1 MPGLSQLVQ
10 FNKDIISLGN
20 EITLRAQRGEK
31 PVRVSIPKTIQDVND
46 SEEFVLG
53 MPENEAIV
61 QDTSVDEDLSDL
73 TEITGTGNQSS
84 SSSNGEEQPSNA
96 FEAPDLSALLA
107 PMADASGDESEGMP
121 DLSMFMEPEEPDPAE
136 IEVPEP
142 EEPSIADLSLE
153 DLLGGAGFDGSSA
166 IPEEENVKASEIS
179 LEDEEFY
186 SGGFGDENYT
196 PKKKDPEPSFDIT
209 DDLASDSG
217 AALSLAELGL
227 GDLEAEPEAVP
238 EEIPGS
244 PDTSFLEDLGE
255 PEELSSEMENL
266 DESPLE
272 DIPEISDIEEFDA
285 PDIEEIPEVETEPEA
300 EVETVT
306 DTESEAEPLEDFSS
320 ALDGMDFSDLA
331 DETTAEEPASDTE
344 MAEEAPSEFESIDD
358 LGAIGGTDDLGDI
371 NDIEDFDAGNLD
383 AEPVTQGSGMDFSA
397 EPSTDGLETD
407 LTEGFGSDFSA
418 ASGLDS
424 LSDTDMP
431 DFDAIPDITDISDIG
446 NIPSMDLPEDIPA
459 TETESLDISGDLGA
473 ESASGAEEIPDFDTP
488 DGLFDAGDID
498 LDSPSMDLD
507 SPAADFDSET
517 GAEAASGEF
526 DTGNFDT
533 GDFDTGDF
541 GSGEPDSG
549 TSLPDFNLDDM
560 DAMDSPAAS
569 SDLPDFGSADMGDGD
584 IGSMDF
590 GETEGGEES
599 IETFDTSEIEGLDF
613 SIPDTD
619 AQISGEKSDFELGND
634 SDFGI
639 EGQDFEIPGF
649 SDVETAKEE
658 KHGPLL
664 VSSSDSKKD
673 GEELPPN
680 TLSDAQ
686 YKKFLKNLNEYPL
699 NVRLA
704 FEDLIV
710 KNEFTDDAEFEI
722 VEKILN
728 KASARQVASLLE
740 KMLDISIPVPRDYE
754 HRTAEEYE
762 AYKKSLQYQLKN
774 KIIPGIFACMVFL
787 VVGFGLFQFGKNCIY
802 IPAKANHLYKQ
813 GYAML
818 EADEY
823 PQSEIKFTEA
833 TTYRLNKKWFFKYA
847 RGYRAHKQ
855 YIRAEWMYQNIL
867 NYFKHNKEAGLEYA
881 NMELYD
887 LANYEKAEEVCR
899 RQILDFHVN
908 DADGILLLGDTYLE
922 WGTEKDPEKL
932 EAARE
937 QYATLIQ
944 LYKSNNLYQS
954 RMMRYFIRTDNL
966 RYVLSLKEQFLPKE
980 KNLSAEDWT
989 ELSGYMLDKLYGPLA
1004 PADEYLRSEIED
1016 VRLMLIRAV
1025 KLGPSNPVATYNL
1038 ARYFIETNE
1047 SRPAIETLKTTI
1059 ENFKKTDI
1067 LKRRELYKYIDTYR
1081 LAGEQYKEIQ
1091 EYLRAQEFY
1100 TEGISLYT
1108 TERDASGLPGNKKIG
1123 VLFADQ
1129 ADIDYFISGDFD
1141 NALRNYISSV
1151 ELENDN
1157 PSIRYKIGY
1166 IQYKKKNYAEALG
1179 SFMKAGDGN
1188 IKETNLML
1196 AMGNTLSIRGDNYAA
1211 QGYYEDLISKLD
1223 TQIAEKGLV
1232 LPQAGQEDH
1241 DLVTTYLYA
1250 ANNYGVTLY
1259 RLASRTGNSS
1269 FNAQAIVQLSQSVR
1283 AWDALTR
1290 NQVTMERLGGSNLA
1304 EENIRYITHP
1314 VPEFEPSIYT
1324 EIPRTIVNNEKI
1336 SN

>member
-46 SEEFVLG
+46 SDEFVLG
-53 MPENEAIV
+53 MPENEAII

-73 TEITGTGNQSS
+73 TEITGTGSQSS
-84 SSSNGEEQPSNA
+84 SSSNGEEQTSNA

-107 PMADASGDESEGMP
+107 PMADAPGNESEGMP
-121 DLSMFMEPEEPDPAE
+121 DLSMFMEPEEPDPAD
-136 IEVPEP
+136 IEVQEP

-196 PKKKDPEPSFDIT
+196 PKEKAPEPSFDIT
-209 DDLASDSG
+209 DDLNSDPG
-217 AALSLAELGL
+217 AALSLEELGL
-227 GDLEAEPEAVP
+227 GDLESELEAAS
-238 EEIPGS
+238 EETTGS

-255 PEELSSEMENL
+255 PEELSSEVENL
-266 DESPLE
+266 DESILE
-272 DIPEISDIEEFDA
+272 NIPEISDIEDFDT
-285 PDIEEIPEVETEPEA
+285 PEIEEVSEP
-300 EVETVT
+300 
-306 DTESEAEPLEDFSS
+306 D
-320 ALDGMDFSDLA
+320 
-331 DETTAEEPASDTE
+331 
-344 MAEEAPSEFESIDD
+344 MAKEAPSEFESIED
-358 LGAIGGTDDLGDI
+358 LGAMGGTGDI
-371 NDIEDFDAGNLD
+371 SDISDIEDFDAGDLD

-397 EPSTDGLETD
+397 EPSAEGLETD

-446 NIPSMDLPEDIPA
+446 NIPSMDFPEDIPA
-459 TETESLDISGDLGA
+459 SETESLDISDDFGT
-473 ESASGAEEIPDFDTP
+473 ETASGSEEIPDFDTP
-488 DGLFDAGDID
+488 EGLFDAGDVD
-498 LDSPSMDLD
+498 LESPADDLD
-507 SPAADFDSET
+507 SPADNLESPADGFDSDSGSEAET
-517 GAEAASGEF
+517 V
-526 DTGNFDT
+526 
-533 GDFDTGDF
+533 DFDTESFD
-541 GSGEPDSG
+541 SGESDSG
-549 TSLPDFNLDDM
+549 TALPDFNLDDM

-569 SDLPDFGSADMGDGD
+569 SDLPDFGTSDLGDSD
-584 IGSMDF
+584 FGSMDF
-590 GETEGGEES
+590 GDSEGGEEA

-619 AQISGEKSDFELGND
+619 AQLSGEKSDFELGND

-762 AYKKSLQYQLKN
+762 AYKKSLQYQIKN

-787 VVGFGLFQFGKNCIY
+787 VVGFGLFQFGRNCIY

-813 GYAML
+813 GYALL

-833 TTYRLNKKWFFKYA
+833 TTYRLNKNWFFKYA
-847 RGYRAHKQ
+847 RGYRSHKQ

-989 ELSGYMLDKLYGPLA
+989 ELSGYLLDKLYGPLA
-1004 PADEYLRSEIED
+1004 PADEYLRNEIED

-1025 KLGPSNPVATYNL
+1025 KLDPSNPVATYNL

-1047 SRPAIETLKTTI
+1047 SRPAIETLKTTV
-1059 ENFKKTDI
+1059 ENFKKRDI

-1232 LPQAGQEDH
+1232 LPQTGQEDY

-1290 NQVTMERLGGSNLA
+1290 NQETMERLGGSNLA
-1304 EENIRYITHP
+1304 KENIRYITHP